1 LISQSWS
8 AVQITT
14 CRDISHNNKRFLMIW
29 PPETTEEESTTEESS
44 TELRRKINIVRNWFE
59 ELKERVPED

>member
-1 LISQSWS
+1 M
-8 AVQITT
+8 QIAI

-44 TELRRKINIVRNWFE
+44 TELPPKINIVLNFFE
-59 ELKERVPED
+59 ELKERAPVD